1 MKCRA
6 AGGFRVG
13 LVYRA
18 GLNTKKPAVL
28 LQLAF
33 DEWSQTINKLDL
45 TELMF
50 DPFYGDYS
58 ITIICLVAVC

>member
-50 DPFYGDYS
+50 
-58 ITIICLVAVC
+58 